1 MKSRFF
7 IGTLVFFLSIG
18 PLFADFS
25 DIEYS
30 WYRDSIETLANEK
43 VIGGYGDGT
52 FWPEKPITRAEIL
65 KIILQVS
72 GNGIGE
78 TPLKKCFPDVS
89 VNMWYHG
96 YICRAAELSITK
108 GFSDGKFRPND
119 TVTTLEAL
127 AFGFRAFGIAMP
139 ATASGELWYEP
150 MRKFADDN
158 HIIPTSAYSIET
170 RINRGKATELIT
182 RIRAYHATRTML
194 NYKSAGCIVGK
205 DLSKIN
211 TITIAGKT
219 RSYILSVPSNYVR
232 NKEYSLI
239 VANHG
244 RTNSNEQVQNYMG
257 LQGSRQ
263 WSNQDDFIVAY
274 PAGLDATG
282 GGYSWSEA
290 ESITFFDAVIAEIS
304 GAYCIDRSNVFVVG
318 HSLGGWFTHK
328 LACLRGDIIHAIAG
342 VGSSGYAGDCTGPS
356 ASLLYQNTNDALSSY
371 ESGKWGLS
379 LRKSINLCKGDPVPV
394 TIGPL
399 TCQKWNSCSPG
410 NPVIWCEG
418 YTAYGGDP
426 HSWPITG
433 GADILSFFRGLR

>member
-1 MKSRFF
+1 
-7 IGTLVFFLSIG
+7 
-18 PLFADFS
+18 
-25 DIEYS
+25 
-30 WYRDSIETLANEK
+30 
-43 VIGGYGDGT
+43 
-52 FWPEKPITRAEIL
+52 
-65 KIILQVS
+65 
-72 GNGIGE
+72 
-78 TPLKKCFPDVS
+78 
-89 VNMWYHG
+89 MWYHG

-263 WSNQDDFIVAY
+263 
-274 PAGLDATG
+274 
-282 GGYSWSEA
+282 
-290 ESITFFDAVIAEIS
+290 
-304 GAYCIDRSNVFVVG
+304 
-318 HSLGGWFTHK
+318 
-328 LACLRGDIIHAIAG
+328 
-342 VGSSGYAGDCTGPS
+342 
-356 ASLLYQNTNDALSSY
+356 
-371 ESGKWGLS
+371 
-379 LRKSINLCKGDPVPV
+379 
-394 TIGPL
+394 
-399 TCQKWNSCSPG
+399 
-410 NPVIWCEG
+410 
-418 YTAYGGDP
+418 
-426 HSWPITG
+426 
-433 GADILSFFRGLR
+433 